1 MSNKSILT
9 ALGLLSIAATW
20 LMVIAIAGALM
31 VVFLLFF
38 KSLGALLLAGLTE

>member
-9 ALGLLSIAATW
+9 ALDLLSAVTTW
-20 LMVIAIAGALM
+20 LIVIAIAGALL